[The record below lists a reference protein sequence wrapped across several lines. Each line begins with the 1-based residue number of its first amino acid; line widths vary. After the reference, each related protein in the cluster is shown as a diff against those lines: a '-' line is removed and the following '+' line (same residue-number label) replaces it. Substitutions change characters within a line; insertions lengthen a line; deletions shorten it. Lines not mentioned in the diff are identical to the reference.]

1 MAPELEEEVDAAA
14 AVEDDPVLALAV
26 VAPVVVA
33 LVVAAVAAA
42 LTAET
47 MLDASTWTLLTSP
60 FIEVIK
66 DSALLFACP
75 VAVATTL
82 LKLDK
87 RLAASLVA
95 VNTSPE
101 A

>member
-1 MAPELEEEVDAAA
+1 MAPELEEEVDAVAV
-14 AVEDDPVLALAV
+14 VEDDPLAV
-26 VAPVVVA
+26 VAPVVI
-33 LVVAAVAAA
+33 AVAAA

-47 MLDASTWTLLTSP
+47 MLEASTWTLLTSP

-66 DSALLFACP
+66 DSALLFASP
-75 VAVATTL
+75 VAVAATL